1 MSPDVMY
8 DNDSMEGLSVKAV
21 ATEGNVYGIGLLY
34 RWRRRAVQCAM
45 LSRKK
50 FYDMTHTFVTT
61 QPTLLVILSAGLVA
75 DLLPS
80 VSSPQTKFGGHKFKR
95 DCDMKT
101 AVTRCLITQ
110 DME

>member
-1 MSPDVMY
+1 MY
-8 DNDSMEGLSVKAV
+8 DSDSMKWLSVEAV
-21 ATEGNVYGIGLLY
+21 ATEGNVYGIGLLF
-34 RWRRRAVQCAM
+34 RWRRSAVQCAM

-61 QPTLLVILSAGLVA
+61 QPILLVILSAGLVA
-75 DLLPS
+75 DRLPS

-101 AVTRCLITQ
+101 AVTRCLIREGM
-110 DME
+110 D